1 MFSNTYK
8 FCNDDINK
16 FILLLRRGIYPY
28 KYIDSWKRFDETVLP
43 NNRCRYYRCW
53 LQTCRKIYKK
63 FKIKNLSDYYDLYVL
78 SDTLLLAD
86 VLKNFTN
93 KCTEIYE
100 LDPANFL
107 SVPGLA
113 WQVCLKK
120 RRKIRIINRYQ
131 YFIDD

>member
-1 MFSNTYK
+1 MFSDTYK

-43 NNRCRYYRCW
+43 NNRYRYYRCW

-93 KCTEIYE
+93 KCAEIYE

-113 WQVCLKK
+113 WQACLKK
-120 RRKIRIINRYQ
+120 RDKIRIINRYQ

>member
-1 MFSNTYK
+1 M
-8 FCNDDINK
+8 
-16 FILLLRRGIYPY
+16 
-28 KYIDSWKRFDETVLP
+28 
-43 NNRCRYYRCW
+43 
-53 LQTCRKIYKK
+53 
-63 FKIKNLSDYYDLYVL
+63 YVL

-113 WQVCLKK
+113 WQACLKK

-131 YFIDD
+131 YIIDD